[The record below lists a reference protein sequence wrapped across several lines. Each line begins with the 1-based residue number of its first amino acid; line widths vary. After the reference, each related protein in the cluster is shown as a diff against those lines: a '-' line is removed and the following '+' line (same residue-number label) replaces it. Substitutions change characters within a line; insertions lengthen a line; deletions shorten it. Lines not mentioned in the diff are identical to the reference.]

1 MAAATVETWE
11 GAAYRTIREPEDLP
25 ETFRATRGRGSV
37 IDERKNRMHSHA
49 PTVAPADRSLDA
61 ALRRKIDTKTKP
73 LGALGRL
80 EDLALQI
87 GRVRGSLT
95 PTLAN
100 PHLVVFAGDHGAAKA
115 GISAFPQE
123 VTWQMVENF
132 LAGGAAINVFAR
144 ANGIA
149 LTIVDAGVAHEFGP
163 RPNLVAAKVGAGGT
177 APAGSAANM
186 GTANY
191 LEGAAMTAAECAAAM
206 QRGAAIVADLA
217 QQGCEAIGFG
227 EMGIG
232 NTASASLITH
242 CLTGAPL
249 ADCVGRGTGLDDAGL
264 AKKRALLQQ
273 ALDIWQ
279 ERSDDPLAVLA
290 RFGGFE
296 IAMMAGAMLA
306 AAQRKMLVLVDGFIC
321 GAAALVAA
329 RLAPAF
335 LDYAVFC
342 HASAEAGHRTQ
353 LAALEATPLVTLD
366 LRLGEGT
373 GAALAWPLVRAAC
386 AFLNEMASFE
396 SAGVSTRSG

>member
-1 MAAATVETWE
+1 
-11 GAAYRTIREPEDLP
+11 
-25 ETFRATRGRGSV
+25 
-37 IDERKNRMHSHA
+37 MHSRA
-49 PTVAPADRSLDA
+49 IPPLDRSLETE
-61 ALRRKIDTKTKP
+61 LRRKIDNKTKP
-73 LGALGRL
+73 PGSLGRL

-87 GRVRGSLT
+87 GLVRGSLT
-95 PTLAN
+95 PTLHQ
-100 PHLVVFAGDHGAAKA
+100 PHIVVFAGDHGAAKA

-149 LTIVDAGVAHEFGP
+149 LTVVDAGVAHDFGV
-163 RPNLVAAKVGAGGT
+163 RPNLVDAKQAVGAVSVQANVSAANVMPEPKVGAGGT
-177 APAGSAANM
+177 AS
-186 GTANY
+186 Y
-191 LEGAAMTAAECAAAM
+191 LDGAALSAEQCAAAM
-206 QRGAAIVADLA
+206 TRGAEIVARLA
-217 QQGCEAIGFG
+217 QDGCEVIGFG

-232 NTASASLITH
+232 NTASAALLTH
-242 CLTGAPL
+242 CLTDAPL
-249 ADCVGRGTGLDDAGL
+249 AACVGRGTGLDDAGL
-264 AKKRALLQQ
+264 ARKQVLLEQ
-273 ALDIWQ
+273 ALAAWP
-279 ERSDDPLAVLA
+279 ERSADPLAVLA

-306 AAQRKMLVLVDGFIC
+306 AAQARLLVLVDGFIC

-329 RLAPAF
+329 RLQPAF

-353 LAALEATPLVTLD
+353 LAALGVSPLMSLD

-396 SAGVSTRSG
+396 SAGVAEKL